1 MQEIWIKLS
10 FVKIIHIMEFIFLLF
25 FFYTLQPIV
34 LYTQVRTLY
43 YKCFASSDQAYTC
56 QIDRSPFSNDI
67 HKLIPVRDVFHH
79 IDISVWLHNSTFPN
93 CCHSENSASH
103 NTTVMYIYQSSTE
116 SNKTNNVFSRQK
128 LRELYFVCQV
138 I

>member
-1 MQEIWIKLS
+1 
-10 FVKIIHIMEFIFLLF
+10 MEFIFLLF
-25 FFYTLQPIV
+25 FFYTLQLV
-34 LYTQVRTLY
+34 LYLQVRTLY
-43 YKCFASSDQAYTC
+43 CKRFASSDQAYTC

-79 IDISVWLHNSTFPN
+79 IDISVWLHNSIFPN

-128 LRELYFVCQV
+128 LRELYLV
-138 I
+138 